1 MKNKARPPRTLRRQ
15 TSGIGMALAVT
26 CAVPVPVYAVQFASE
41 NGIVTGSFDTT
52 ISYGTT
58 FRVQSQDKKLLGLAS
73 TTLPNGTQPP
83 GSLGGTAFSVNAD
96 NGNLNYDKGLVSNVV
111 RIVPE
116 LELNHQAG
124 FGLFARAR
132 AFYDFEN
139 EDNKREKIALTD
151 EALEEVGSDIELLDA
166 YVYGEFDA
174 GKAPVELRV
183 GDQVVSW
190 GESTF
195 IQNGINVINPI
206 RVANIR
212 TPGAEVREALLPE
225 GMVWA
230 NIGIHDNH
238 SLEMFYQY
246 DWDDTEPDPSGSYF
260 STQDFVGRGGERV
273 MLGFG
278 QIPDIIP
285 LGPAGAASVGQTPQ
299 GAVVPRGDDVNAKDS
314 GQFGVAYRMF
324 LEQLN
329 STELGFY
336 FINYHSRLPIV
347 SAVTGSLAGLGG
359 GDYAGSARYFFEFP
373 EDIKLLGTS
382 FNTQLGTSGWALQGE
397 LSYKW
402 DVPLQADDAEL
413 LFAAL
418 SPLALVGS
426 PLGQLLAQTNQVAPG
441 GVGFDTVVPGF
452 IERDVVQAQATA
464 SRVFAGVWG
473 ADQLALIGELGVTHV
488 QSMPDQSELRIESP
502 GTFTSGNP
510 IHTRAGVQPAT
521 EEASNFADA
530 TSAGYQIR
538 GRFTYNNAIG
548 PWALLP
554 SFAFRHD
561 FSGNTPQPLGNFLE
575 SRKAVTAG
583 LSASLRNE
591 WEATVSYTNFFGAGR
606 VNLVNDRDFISFV
619 IKYSK

>member
-1 MKNKARPPRTLRRQ
+1 MTNNALPIRTLRRQ
-15 TSGIGMALAVT
+15 SRAIQMAVAMTLAI
-26 CAVPVPVYAVQFASE
+26 PVPIYAVQFESE
-41 NGIVTGSFDTT
+41 NGIISGSFDTT

-58 FRVQSQDKKLLGLAS
+58 FRVQSRDKKLLGLAS

-96 NGNLNYDKGLVSNVV
+96 DGNLNYDKGLVSNVV
-111 RIVPE
+111 RVVPE
-116 LELNHQAG
+116 LELNHESG

-139 EDNKREKIALTD
+139 EDNEREKIPLTD
-151 EALEEVGSDIELLDA
+151 DALELVGSDIELLDA
-166 YVYGEFDA
+166 YVYGQFDA
-174 GKAPVELRV
+174 GNAPVEVRV

-230 NIGIHDNH
+230 NIGIRNNQ
-238 SLEMFYQY
+238 SLEVFYQY
-246 DWDDTEPDPSGSYF
+246 DWAETEPDPSGSYF
-260 STQDFVGRGGERV
+260 STQDFLGSGGERV

-278 QIPDIIP
+278 RIPDIIP
-285 LGPAGAASVGQTPQ
+285 LGPAGAASVGQTPL
-299 GAVVPRGDDVNAKDS
+299 GAVVPRGEDRNAKDS
-314 GQFGVAYRMF
+314 GQFGVAYRLF

-347 SAVTGSLAGLGG
+347 SAVTGSLAGLGS

-373 EDIKLLGTS
+373 EDIQLLGTS

-402 DVPLQADDAEL
+402 DVPLQGDDAEL

-426 PLGQLLAQTNQVAPG
+426 SVGGLFAQTNQIAPG

-452 IERDVVQAQATA
+452 IERDIVQAQATA

-473 ADQLALIGELGVTHV
+473 ADQLALVGELGVTHV
-488 QSMPDQSELRIESP
+488 QNMPDQSELRIESP

-510 IHTRAGVQPAT
+510 VHTRAGVQPGT

-548 PWALLP
+548 PWALVP

-561 FSGNTPQPLGNFLE
+561 ISGNTPQPLGNFLE
-575 SRKAVTAG
+575 DRKAATVG
-583 LSASLRNE
+583 LSGNLRNE
-591 WEATVSYTNFFGAGR
+591 WEVAVSYTNFFGAGR

-619 IKYSK
+619 VKYSK

>member
-1 MKNKARPPRTLRRQ
+1 MKNNAPPIRTLRRQ
-15 TSGIGMALAVT
+15 TRGVQIVLAAALAT
-26 CAVPVPVYAVQFASE
+26 PVPVYAVQFESA
-41 NGIVTGSFDTT
+41 NGVITGSFDTT

-58 FRVQSQDKKLLGLAS
+58 FRVQSRDKKLLGLAS
-73 TTLPNGTQPP
+73 TTLPNGTDPP
-83 GSLGGTAFSVNAD
+83 GSLGGTAFSVNGD
-96 NGNLNYDKGLVSNVV
+96 DGNLNYDKGLVSNVV
-111 RIVPE
+111 RVVPE
-116 LELNHQAG
+116 LELNHQSG

-139 EDNKREKIALTD
+139 EDSDREKIALTD
-151 EALEEVGSDIELLDA
+151 GALELVGSDIELLDA
-166 YVYGEFDA
+166 YVYGQFDA
-174 GKAPVELRV
+174 GNAPVEVRV

-230 NIGIHDNH
+230 NVGIRDNQ
-238 SLEMFYQY
+238 SLELFYQY

-260 STQDFVGRGGERV
+260 STQDFVGEGGERI

-285 LGPAGAASVGQTPQ
+285 FGPAGAASVGQTPL

-314 GQFGVAYRMF
+314 GQYGVAYRVF
-324 LEQLN
+324 LEQFN

-347 SAVTGSLAGLGG
+347 SAVTGSQAGLGG

-373 EDIKLLGTS
+373 EDIRLLGTS

-402 DVPLQADDAEL
+402 DLPLQADDAEL

-426 PLGQLLAQTNQVAPG
+426 AAGGLFAQTNQVAPG

-452 IERDVVQAQATA
+452 IERDVVQVQATA
-464 SRVFAGVWG
+464 SRVFAGVWR
-473 ADQLALIGELGVTHV
+473 ADQLALIGELGLTHV
-488 QSMPDQSELRIESP
+488 RDMPAQSELRIEAP
-502 GTFTSGNP
+502 GTYTSGNP
-510 IHTRAGVQPAT
+510 IHTMAGVQPAT
-521 EEASNFADA
+521 EEVSKFADA
-530 TSAGYQIR
+530 TSMGYQIR
-538 GRFTYNNAIG
+538 GRLTYNNAIG

-575 SRKAVTAG
+575 SRKAATLG
-583 LSASLRNE
+583 LSANLRNE

>member
-1 MKNKARPPRTLRRQ
+1 MKKFPPSITALPGK
-15 TSGIGMALAVT
+15 TTGIRLVLAVVV
-26 CAVPVPVYAVQFASE
+26 AVQAPAYAVQFESQ
-41 NGIVTGSFDTT
+41 NGVISGSFDTT

-58 FRVQSQDKKLLGLAS
+58 FRVQSQDKSLLGLTS
-73 TTLPNGTQPP
+73 TTLPNGADPP
-83 GSLGGTAFSVNAD
+83 GSLGGTAFSVNGD
-96 NGNLNYDKGLVSNVV
+96 DGNLNYDKGLVSNVV

-116 LELNHQAG
+116 LELNHESG

-139 EDNKREKIALTD
+139 EDKDREKIALTD
-151 EALEEVGSDIELLDA
+151 GALELVGSDIEMLDA
-166 YVYGEFDA
+166 YVYGQFDVGA
-174 GKAPVELRV
+174 APVEIRV

-230 NIGIHDNH
+230 NIGIHDDH
-238 SLEMFYQY
+238 SLEVFYQY

-299 GAVVPRGDDVNAKDS
+299 GAVVPRGSDADAKDS
-314 GQFGVAYRMF
+314 GQFGIAYRAF
-324 LEQLN
+324 LEQFN
-329 STELGFY
+329 STELGVF

-347 SAVTGSLAGLGG
+347 SAVTGSLAGLGS

-373 EDIKLLGTS
+373 EDIRLLGAS
-382 FNTQLGTSGWALQGE
+382 FNTQLGTSGWAMQGE

-402 DVPLQADDAEL
+402 DVPLQVDDAEL

-426 PLGQLLAQTNQVAPG
+426 PLGGLLAQTNQVAPG

-452 IERDVVQAQATA
+452 IERNVVQAQATA
-464 SRVFAGVWG
+464 SRVFASVWG
-473 ADQLALIGELGVTHV
+473 ADQLSLVGELGVTHI
-488 QSMPDQSELRIESP
+488 QNMPDQNQLRLESP
-502 GTFTSGNP
+502 GTYTSGNP
-510 IHTRAGVQPAT
+510 IHTQAGFQPAT
-521 EEASNFADA
+521 EEASNFADS

-538 GRFTYNNAIG
+538 GRLTYNNAIG

-575 SRKAVTAG
+575 DRKAATLG
-583 LSASLRNE
+583 ISANLRNE
-591 WEATVSYTNFFGAGR
+591 WELAIGYTNFFGAGR

-619 IKYSK
+619 VKYSK